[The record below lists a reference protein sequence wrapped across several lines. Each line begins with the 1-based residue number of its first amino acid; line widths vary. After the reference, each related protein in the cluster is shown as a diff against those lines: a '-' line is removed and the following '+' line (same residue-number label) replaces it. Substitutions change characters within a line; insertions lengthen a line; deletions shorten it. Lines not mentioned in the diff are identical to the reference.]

1 MLAEPLDVPVCGISD
16 IACYTA
22 AQDELNVLQ
31 QKQTIQ
37 QSIDPNAK
45 DSCNCM
51 PACTSLEY
59 NFEISRAVYDI
70 EKTIQAFREVYEITE

>member
-16 IACYTA
+16 IACYTS

-37 QSIDPNAK
+37 QSVDPN
-45 DSCNCM
+45 SCNCM

-59 NFEISRAVYDI
+59 NFEISRAVYDVK
-70 EKTIQAFREVYEITE
+70 KTIQAFREVYEITE